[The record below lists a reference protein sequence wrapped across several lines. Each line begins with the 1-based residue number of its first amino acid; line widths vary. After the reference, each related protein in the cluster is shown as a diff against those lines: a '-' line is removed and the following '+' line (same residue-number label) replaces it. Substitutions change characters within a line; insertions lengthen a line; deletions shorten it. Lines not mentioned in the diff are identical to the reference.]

1 MFYFIFVINNNN
13 MKENIFYII
22 FGFVI
27 ILCMVIGTLTWV
39 GIMGIGIIDLYEKNP
54 NTLFITIP
62 FVIYVHVFGYL
73 TFTRK

>member
-1 MFYFIFVINNNN
+1 
-13 MKENIFYII
+13 MKENIFY
-22 FGFVI
+22 VI
-27 ILCMVIGTLTWV
+27 LDLIMVLCMVIGTLTWV
-39 GIMGIGIIDLYEKNP
+39 GMVSIGIIELYEKNP